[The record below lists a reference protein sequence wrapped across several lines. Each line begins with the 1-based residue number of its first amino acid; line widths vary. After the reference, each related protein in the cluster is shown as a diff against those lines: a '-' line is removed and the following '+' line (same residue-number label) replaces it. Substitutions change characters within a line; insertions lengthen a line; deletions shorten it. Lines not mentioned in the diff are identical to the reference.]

1 MEVQEEGEEEEEEEL
16 RMCEGDIPL
25 SVLDPSDGLDL
36 GSLGMGAK
44 LTVTLVL
51 SSATVAL
58 QDVLVAT
65 VARVLVA
72 HKGSAL
78 NLHGSNL
85 LVHPAHGLQRRV
97 VISQLKLTTGHIL
110 ILEDG
115 HFGLLVVSAADG
127 PEGDHPLNAV
137 GVAATVGLKTGV
149 VSLLQD
155 ELLAAEAGVL
165 VANPGATLDLQ
176 GTDVLHP
183 ALHNVLAA
191 GSELHALSL
200 EVLLIVHSDLPGT
213 HGHWGCLGHFVL
225 FLSSTKNEE
234 LCIAGFH

>member
-1 MEVQEEGEEEEEEEL
+1 VQEEGEEEEEEL
-16 RMCEGDIPL
+16 RMCEGDAPL
-25 SVLDPSDGLDL
+25 SVLDPPDGLNL
-36 GSLGMGAK
+36 GSLGVGAE

-85 LVHPAHGLQRRV
+85 LVHPAHGLQRGV
-97 VISQLKLTTGHIL
+97 VITQLKLTTGHVL
-110 ILEDG
+110 ILKDG
-115 HFGLLVVSAADG
+115 HFSLLVVSAADG
-127 PEGDHPLNAV
+127 PEGDHPLNTV
-137 GVAATVGLKTGV
+137 RVAAAVGLKARV

-165 VANPGATLDLQ
+165 VADPGATLDLQ

-183 ALHNVLAA
+183 ALHDVLAA
-191 GSELHALSL
+191 GGELHTLSL

-213 HGHWGCLGHFVL
+213 HGHWCCLSHFL
-225 FLSSTKNEE
+225 FLFK
-234 LCIAGFH
+234 